1 MDTRLGVKRMQAR
14 KSVLMPNQILAL
26 TAPNQILPETPPQ
39 PVRFVL
45 GALKILRWSDRL
57 EKYRV
62 AAYGNLWVDYV
73 RDRSNSEVTWA
84 MGACPMAKTT
94 RSVTSRRHL

>member
-1 MDTRLGVKRMQAR
+1 MEAR
-14 KSVLMPNQILAL
+14 KSALMPNQILAL

-62 AAYGNLWVDYV
+62 AAYGNLWVELDHEIAAQKGNV
-73 RDRSNSEVTWA
+73 PVSEVSS
-84 MGACPMAKTT
+84 G
-94 RSVTSRRHL
+94 RY